1 MGIKNLLKFLNSYDN
16 IVNEINYDDFKGEKV
31 AIDISIILYQVIIAI
46 RNSGADLMNQKGEIT
61 SHILG
66 LFNKTINLLRK
77 NIIPIYVFD
86 GKPPAFKQKILDAR
100 RDVKK
105 RAYMKLF
112 DITDEKEKIK
122 YFKRTVRITKKQID
136 ECKELLNL
144 MGIPYIEA
152 PEEADSQCAYLVK
165 AGIAQG
171 VITEDMDIL
180 TFGANKI
187 YRNLT
192 SYKKTTLEIKLDNIL
207 EKIDLTYDQ
216 FIEFCILLGCDYC
229 DRVKDI
235 KQDVIYEY
243 YYKYKNIPETL
254 NAIEADNIRVP
265 NLDDYEK
272 YKDYFKNAPVIES
285 DTQLERTKPDIT
297 KLTNILVNE
306 YGLIKAKLLPKLK
319 FLELNKIN

>member
-1 MGIKNLLKFLNSYDN
+1 
-16 IVNEINYDDFKGEKV
+16 
-31 AIDISIILYQVIIAI
+31 
-46 RNSGADLMNQKGEIT
+46 
-61 SHILG
+61 
-66 LFNKTINLLRK
+66 
-77 NIIPIYVFD
+77 
-86 GKPPAFKQKILDAR
+86 
-100 RDVKK
+100 
-105 RAYMKLF
+105 
-112 DITDEKEKIK
+112 
-122 YFKRTVRITKKQID
+122 
-136 ECKELLNL
+136 
-144 MGIPYIEA
+144 
-152 PEEADSQCAYLVK
+152 
-165 AGIAQG
+165 
-171 VITEDMDIL
+171 MDIL

-207 EKIDLTYDQ
+207 EKVDLTYDQ

-272 YKDYFKNAPVIES
+272 YKDYFKNAPVIEI